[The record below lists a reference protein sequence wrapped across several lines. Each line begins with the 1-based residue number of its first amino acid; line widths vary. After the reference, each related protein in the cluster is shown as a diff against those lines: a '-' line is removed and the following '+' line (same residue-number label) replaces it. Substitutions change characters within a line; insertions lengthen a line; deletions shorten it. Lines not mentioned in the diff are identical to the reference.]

1 MPKKNKTLC
10 VDDLRH
16 AEYYGMQPVFD
27 ELYHRSLEGE
37 NFTDLMDLIL
47 SRDNI
52 LLAYRNI
59 KANGG
64 SYTAGT
70 DNKNISDIGCLPPE
84 TVAEKVRFI
93 VTGSQ
98 HGYRPKLVRRKDI
111 PKPNGKTRPL
121 GIPCIW
127 DRLVQQCIKQVIEP
141 ICEAKF
147 SDNSY
152 GFRPNRSVEHAVQ
165 KTYTMLQRMNL
176 HYVIEF
182 DIKGF
187 FDNVNHSKL
196 MRQIWAMG
204 IHDKQLIF
212 IIKRILK
219 APIRM
224 PDGTTLIPDKGTPQG
239 GIISPILANI
249 YLDKLD
255 KYIKEYTA
263 KFDKGKKRKFSRE
276 SMDYK
281 NARSRTV
288 RRLKSVKDER
298 QRTKLILELKAIEQ
312 GRAKYPNGEEMDA
325 DYRRMK
331 YARYADDFLVGIIGS
346 KQDAQQIKEDIK
358 NFLADKLAL
367 ELSDEKTLVTHTERP
382 AKFLGYEITVRKSND
397 QKRDKRGRLRRR
409 TYGKRVCLNVSM
421 ETVRKKLFNLGV
433 LELTNRNGKEIWK
446 PKCKSGLI
454 FNDDLEILDSY
465 NREIVGFYNYYSI
478 ANNCAHALNN
488 FKYIM
493 EYSMYKTF
501 AGKYK
506 CRTRE
511 VNKKYRKNGRF
522 TIKHMTKTGVK
533 ERYFYDGGFKRK
545 KPTYKSECDTMPR
558 TIYTAG
564 RTSLV
569 ERLKAREC
577 ELCEAT
583 DDLVMHHVR
592 KLKNLQGKESW
603 ERHMIARKRKT
614 IAVCRSCHK
623 KIHDGKID

>member
-1 MPKKNKTLC
+1 MRDPENVLN
-10 VDDLRH
+10 
-16 AEYYGMQPVFD
+16 
-27 ELYHRSLEGE
+27 SLQEHSAQSGYVY
-37 NFTDLMDLIL
+37 DRL
-47 SRDNI
+47 
-52 LLAYRNI
+52 YRNLFNREFFLRAYQNI
-59 KANGG
+59 YASQGNM
-64 SYTAGT
+64 TAGT
-70 DNKNISDIGCLPPE
+70 DGKTIDAMSLERIDRLIATLKDE
-84 TVAEKVRFI
+84 
-93 VTGSQ
+93 SYQ
-98 HGYRPKLVRRKDI
+98 PKPSRRTYI
-111 PKPNGKTRPL
+111 PKKNGKLRPL
-121 GIPCIW
+121 GIPSI
-127 DRLVQQCIKQVIEP
+127 DDKLVQEVVRMLLESIYE
-141 ICEAKF
+141 
-147 SDNSY
+147 NSFEDTSH
-152 GFRPNRSVEHAVQ
+152 GFRPNKSCHTALRMIQNRFTRCKWFVEG
-165 KTYTMLQRMNL
+165 
-176 HYVIEF
+176 

-187 FDNVNHSKL
+187 FDNINH
-196 MRQIWAMG
+196 
-204 IHDKQLIF
+204 DVLINILLERIADERF
-212 IIKRILK
+212 IRLIRKFMK
-219 APIRM
+219 AGYIE
-224 PDGTTLIPDKGTPQG
+224 DWQFHNTYSGTPQG

-276 SMDYK
+276 SMDFG
-281 NARSRTV
+281 NARKRIV
-288 RRLKSVKDER
+288 RRLKFVKDER

-358 NFLADKLAL
+358 NFLADRLAL

-397 QKRDKRGRLRRR
+397 QRRDKRGRLRR
-409 TYGKRVCLNVSM
+409 TYGKRVCLNVST
-421 ETVRKKLFNLGV
+421 ETVRKKLFDWGV

-506 CRTRE
+506 CRTRK

-522 TIKHMTKTGVK
+522 IVTHMTKTGVK

-545 KPTYKSECDTMPR
+545 KPTYKSECDIMPR

-577 ELCEAT
+577 ELCGAT

>member
-1 MPKKNKTLC
+1 MRSPERVLNSLSEHSKDASYKFERLYRILFNEEMFYVAYQRIYAKEGNMTKGSDGQTIDNMSLKRIEKLIDTLKDETYQPQPSKRVYIPKKN
-10 VDDLRH
+10 
-16 AEYYGMQPVFD
+16 
-27 ELYHRSLEGE
+27 
-37 NFTDLMDLIL
+37 
-47 SRDNI
+47 
-52 LLAYRNI
+52 
-59 KANGG
+59 
-64 SYTAGT
+64 
-70 DNKNISDIGCLPPE
+70 
-84 TVAEKVRFI
+84 
-93 VTGSQ
+93 
-98 HGYRPKLVRRKDI
+98 
-111 PKPNGKTRPL
+111 GKKRPL
-121 GIPCIW
+121 GVPTFNDKLIQEVV
-127 DRLVQQCIKQVIEP
+127 RMVL
-141 ICEAKF
+141 EAIYEGSF
-147 SDNSY
+147 EYTSH
-152 GFRPNRSVEHAVQ
+152 GFRPNRSCHTVLTHIQNEFSGAKWFVEG
-165 KTYTMLQRMNL
+165 
-176 HYVIEF
+176 

-187 FDNVNHSKL
+187 FDNINH
-196 MRQIWAMG
+196 
-204 IHDKQLIF
+204 DVLINILLERIADERF
-212 IIKRILK
+212 IRLIRKFLK
-219 APIRM
+219 A
-224 PDGTTLIPDKGTPQG
+224 GYVEGWQFHNTYSGTPQG

-276 SMDYK
+276 SMDFG
-281 NARSRTV
+281 NARKRIV
-288 RRLKSVKDER
+288 RRLKSVKDEM
-298 QRTKLILELKAIEQ
+298 QRAKLILELKAIEQ
-312 GRAKYPNGEEMDA
+312 ERAKYPNGDEMDA
-325 DYRRMK
+325 GYRRLK
-331 YARYADDFLVGIIGS
+331 YARYADDFIVGIIGS
-346 KQDAQQIKEDIK
+346 KQDAQQVKEDIK
-358 NFLADKLAL
+358 NFLADRLAL

-382 AKFLGYEITVRKSND
+382 AKFLGYEITVRKSNE
-397 QKRDKRGRLRRR
+397 QRRDKRGRLRR
-409 TYGKRVCLNVSM
+409 TYGKRVCLNVST
-421 ETVRKKLFNLGV
+421 ETVRKKLFDWGV
-433 LELTNRNGKEIWK
+433 LELTNRDGKEIWK

-488 FKYIM
+488 FSYIM

-506 CRTRE
+506 CRTRKI
-511 VNKKYRKNGRF
+511 NKKYRKNGRF
-522 TIKHMTKTGVK
+522 IIKYMTKTGVK

-545 KPTYKSECDTMPR
+545 KPIYESECDIMPR

-577 ELCEAT
+577 ELCGAT

>member
-1 MPKKNKTLC
+1 MRSPERVLNSLSEHSKDVSYKFERLYRILFNEEMFYVAYQRIYAKEGNMTKGTDGQNIDNMSLKRIEKLIDTLKNETYQPQPSKRVYIPKKN
-10 VDDLRH
+10 
-16 AEYYGMQPVFD
+16 
-27 ELYHRSLEGE
+27 
-37 NFTDLMDLIL
+37 
-47 SRDNI
+47 
-52 LLAYRNI
+52 
-59 KANGG
+59 
-64 SYTAGT
+64 
-70 DNKNISDIGCLPPE
+70 
-84 TVAEKVRFI
+84 
-93 VTGSQ
+93 
-98 HGYRPKLVRRKDI
+98 
-111 PKPNGKTRPL
+111 GKKRPL
-121 GIPCIW
+121 GVPTFN
-127 DRLVQQCIKQVIEP
+127 DKLVQEVVRMVL
-141 ICEAKF
+141 EAIYEGNF
-147 SDNSY
+147 EYTSH
-152 GFRPNRSVEHAVQ
+152 GFRPNRSCHTALTHIQNEFSGAKWFVEG
-165 KTYTMLQRMNL
+165 
-176 HYVIEF
+176 

-187 FDNVNHSKL
+187 FDNINH
-196 MRQIWAMG
+196 
-204 IHDKQLIF
+204 DVLINILLERIADERF
-212 IIKRILK
+212 IRLIRKFLK
-219 APIRM
+219 A
-224 PDGTTLIPDKGTPQG
+224 GYVEGWQFNNTYSGTPQG

-276 SMDYK
+276 SMDFG
-281 NARSRTV
+281 NARKRIV

-312 GRAKYPNGEEMDA
+312 GRAKYPNGDEMDA
-325 DYRRMK
+325 GYRRMK

-358 NFLADKLAL
+358 NFLADRLAL

-397 QKRDKRGRLRRR
+397 QRRDKRGRLRR
-409 TYGKRVCLNVSM
+409 TYGKRVCLNVST
-421 ETVRKKLFNLGV
+421 ETVRKKLFDWGV

-488 FKYIM
+488 FSYIM

-506 CRTRE
+506 CRTRKI
-511 VNKKYRKNGRF
+511 NKKYRKNGRF
-522 TIKHMTKTGVK
+522 IIKYMTKTGVK

-545 KPTYKSECDTMPR
+545 KPIYESECDIMPR

-577 ELCEAT
+577 ELCGAT